1 MKKEYRKSFKRKL
14 PDNYGNQSQAE
25 KNRTICMRNIQEK
38 NKGYC
43 KNCSSMVDKENDNFC
58 WHCGKRIVK

>member
-1 MKKEYRKSFKRKL
+1 M

-43 KNCSSMVDKENDNFC
+43 KNCGSMIDKEKDNFY